1 MTTLLPE
8 VQLADDHI
16 VDMARFDELIQQAEE
31 IAVLSLE
38 RTMFGPEEVLNHM
51 LDTRKILIEAR
62 ATVLASMAIPA

>member
-1 MTTLLPE
+1 
-8 VQLADDHI
+8 
-16 VDMARFDELIQQAEE
+16 MARFDELIQQAGE